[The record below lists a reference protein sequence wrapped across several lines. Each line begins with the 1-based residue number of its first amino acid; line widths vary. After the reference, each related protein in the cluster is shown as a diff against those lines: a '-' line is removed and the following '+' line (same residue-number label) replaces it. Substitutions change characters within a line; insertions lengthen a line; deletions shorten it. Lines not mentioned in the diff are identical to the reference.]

1 MRRPVLSDE
10 LRKIGNRKEIANYLR
25 DITYGFHNRQ

>member
-1 MRRPVLSDE
+1 VQSDE

-25 DITYGFHNRQ
+25 DITYGFRSQ